1 MIKIGVSGIA
11 GSGKSLFCGFFKND
25 NGFVLDL
32 DGVAHGMYLD
42 RESPVYG
49 EIIAAFSAFVP
60 DLLTAD
66 GSIDRKA
73 LGRHVFSDAAALKK
87 LNGIFYVRFIEYV
100 SSLVSECSE
109 KGYDYFVLDAAVL
122 FDSGLDRLM
131 DRTVWISSP
140 RDVTIARLVE
150 KRGWTLEY
158 AEGVVS
164 RQLARFAGSSER
176 SGFVIDNGGDAGKL
190 HLNYQ
195 NFLKEITNQ

>member
-42 RESPVYG
+42 RENPVYG
-49 EIIAAFSAFVP
+49 EVIEAFQPFVP
-60 DLLTAD
+60 GLLAAD

-87 LNGIFYVRFIEYV
+87 LNGIFYIRFAEYV
-100 SSLVSECSE
+100 SRLVSECSG

-122 FDSGLDRLM
+122 FDGGLDRLM
-131 DRTVWISSP
+131 DKTVWISSP
-140 RDVTIARLVE
+140 PSATIARLVE
-150 KRGWTLEY
+150 KRGWTREY
-158 AEGVVS
+158 AESVVS
-164 RQLARFAGSSER
+164 RQLARFAGSAEKA
-176 SGFVIDNGGDAGKL
+176 GFVIDNGGDAGSLYLK
-190 HLNYQ
+190 YQ
-195 NFLKEITNQ
+195 NFLKEINNK